1 MAVDGFLNALKPAG
15 MTSHDVVALVRRLVG
30 ERRVG
35 HLGTLDPAAAGVLPL
50 LLGRA
55 TRLFPYAGG
64 PEKAYRAE
72 VVFGT
77 QTDTLDAEGR
87 VVAEGDAGALTRGE
101 LESLLHELIGEMEQI
116 PPAFSAAKVDGR
128 PLHERA
134 RAGEAVAGRPKR
146 VTISSLDLV
155 EFIGGREARAV
166 IDVVCS
172 TGTYVRVLAD
182 DLGKAAGCGA
192 YLGFLVRTRAG
203 RFPLAEAWTLEEIYA
218 AGDEGRLDECFLPID
233 WPLEHL
239 PEVGIGEHEALSFVR
254 GKRVCAG
261 KGKAWPARVYGPG
274 RVFLGLGEV
283 LGEGM
288 LQPKVVLASEES
300 VSA

>member
-1 MAVDGFLNALKPAG
+1 MAVDGFLNALKPTG
-15 MTSHDVVALVRRLVG
+15 MTSHDVVAWVRRLVG

-55 TRLFPYAGG
+55 TRLFPYAGAAD
-64 PEKAYRAE
+64 KAYRAE

-87 VVAEGDAGALTRGE
+87 VVAEGDAGALTEGK
-101 LESLLHELIGEMEQI
+101 LESLLQELIGEIEQV
-116 PPAFSAAKVDGR
+116 PPAFSAAKVGGR

-134 RAGEAVAGRPKR
+134 RAGEAVVGRPKR
-146 VTISSLDLV
+146 VTVKSLELV
-155 EFIGGREARAV
+155 GFDDGREARAV

-203 RFPLAEAWTLEEIYA
+203 RFALAEAWTLEEIEA
-218 AGDEGRLDECFLPID
+218 AGDEQNLNECFLPID

-239 PEVGIGEHEALSFVR
+239 PEVGIEEHEALSFVR
-254 GKRVCAG
+254 GKRVFAG
-261 KGKAWPARVYGPG
+261 KGQAWPVRVYGPE

-283 LGEGM
+283 LGEGV
-288 LQPKVVLASEES
+288 LQPKVVLASEEA
-300 VSA
+300 VRA

>member
-1 MAVDGFLNALKPAG
+1 MAADGFLNALKPAG
-15 MTSHDVVALVRRLVG
+15 MTSHDVVAWVRRRVG

-35 HLGTLDPAAAGVLPL
+35 HLGTLDPAAAGVLPV

-64 PEKAYRAE
+64 TDKAYRAE

-77 QTDTLDAEGR
+77 RTDTLDAEGR
-87 VVAEGDAGALTRGE
+87 VLSEGDDGTLTQGR
-101 LESLLHELIGEMEQI
+101 LESLLQEFTGEIEQV
-116 PPAFSAAKVDGR
+116 PPAFSAAKVEGR

-134 RAGEAVAGRPKR
+134 RAGEAVEGRPKR
-146 VTISSLDLV
+146 VTISSLELV
-155 EFIGGREARAV
+155 DFDCGREARAV

-182 DLGKAAGCGA
+182 DLGKAAGGGA

-203 RFPLAEAWTLEEIYA
+203 RFSLADSWTLEEIEA
-218 AGDEGRLDECFLPID
+218 AGEQGKLDECFLPID
-233 WPLEHL
+233 WPLEGL
-239 PEVGIGEHEALSFVR
+239 PEVGLGEREALSFVR
-254 GKRVCAG
+254 GRRICAG
-261 KGKAWPARVYGPG
+261 QRKEWPVRVYGPG
-274 RVFLGLGEV
+274 RVFLGLGDV

-288 LQPKVVLASEES
+288 LQPKVVLASEEA
-300 VSA
+300 VTA

>member
-87 VVAEGDAGALTRGE
+87 VVAEGDAGALTEGK
-101 LESLLHELIGEMEQI
+101 LESLLHELIGEMEQV

-146 VTISSLDLV
+146 VTISSLELV
-155 EFIGGREARAV
+155 EFVGGREARAV

-182 DLGKAAGCGA
+182 DLGKAAECGA

-203 RFPLAEAWTLEEIYA
+203 RFALAEAWTLEEIEV

-233 WPLEHL
+233 WPLESL
-239 PEVGIGEHEALSFVR
+239 PEVGTGEHQALSFVR
-254 GKRVCAG
+254 GKRICAG
-261 KGKAWPARVYGPG
+261 KGKAWPVRVYGPG

-288 LQPKVVLASEES
+288 LQPKVVLASEEA
-300 VSA
+300 VTA